1 MLPTLS
7 QYFSINSANIH
18 PTCIACNQTDY
29 GFHWLLCPNSN
40 SFSNIIQNIIT
51 QYSFSD
57 LPDLS
62 LNELQQLRNN
72 LLTHY
77 CLSPTQSTPFNT
89 TTFYTTIQ
97 GYIPKSLINIISQH
111 TSYKNATNTIIKLL
125 LLISQRIHEQLWK
138 PYCINLAHWKSTQAL
153 PQPHTISTKPLY
165 TSRYNRA
172 LYTYSCICGLP
183 DQHEN
188 NNSTCPPLGLAL
200 RKIEI
205 WSYNWIKYSFPTNS
219 ILHIQI

>member
-1 MLPTLS
+1 MLHMLPTLS
-7 QYFSINSANIH
+7 HFLSINFANIH
-18 PTCIACNQTDY
+18 PTCITCNQTDH

-40 SFSNIIQNIIT
+40 SISNIIQNIIT

-77 CLSPTQSTPFNT
+77 CLLPTQSTPFNT

-125 LLISQRIHEQLWK
+125 LLISQRIHEQTMETILHK
-138 PYCINLAHWKSTQAL
+138 FSTL
-153 PQPHTISTKPLY
+153 EIY
-165 TSRYNRA
+165 TSFTPTPY
-172 LYTYSCICGLP
+172 YIYQTSTYLSLQQRLIYL
-183 DQHEN
+183 
-188 NNSTCPPLGLAL
+188 
-200 RKIEI
+200 
-205 WSYNWIKYSFPTNS
+205 
-219 ILHIQI
+219 